1 MDRIYIIDISVMIIH
16 SPICRPDT
24 SYVKI
29 HAVLFFFILAYRF
42 KYHIARK
49 YLMYVISDTES
60 FIYLAIGIF
69 RNVSE
74 NNTVYCFSLYYPIH
88 KC

>member
-1 MDRIYIIDISVMIIH
+1 MLIINRIRVILKYMQFDFL
-16 SPICRPDT
+16 
-24 SYVKI
+24 
-29 HAVLFFFILAYRF
+29 VLEYRF

-49 YLMYVISDTES
+49 YLMYFDIYTQS